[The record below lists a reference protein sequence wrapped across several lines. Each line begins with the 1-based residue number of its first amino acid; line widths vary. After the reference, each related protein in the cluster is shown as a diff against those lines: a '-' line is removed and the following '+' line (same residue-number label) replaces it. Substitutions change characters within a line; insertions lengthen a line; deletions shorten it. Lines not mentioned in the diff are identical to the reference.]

1 MFTKLSKYDPSL
13 LSNPSDKMIH
23 FLMGAS
29 KELVEECNST
39 MLHDNMDISLLM
51 VHDQQVEETS
61 AKRESRYA
69 KRTRSFDGCS
79 SKGRH
84 EIQDK
89 PRFKKRVSNQVHSK
103 FPKARDYMCV

>member
-1 MFTKLSKYDPSL
+1 MTGV
-13 LSNPSDKMIH
+13 SDDLQEGCH
-23 FLMGAS
+23 PA
-29 KELVEECNST
+29 
-39 MLHDNMDISLLM
+39 MLHEIMNISHLM

-89 PRFKKRVSNQVHSK
+89 PRFKKRVSNQVPS
-103 FPKARDYMCV
+103 

>member
-51 VHDQQVEETS
+51 VHDQQVEETRLRRKTVKS
-61 AKRESRYA
+61 Y
-69 KRTRSFDGCS
+69 DGGF
-79 SKGRH
+79 SKGRL
-84 EIQDK
+84 EIQY
-89 PRFKKRVSNQVHSK
+89 R
-103 FPKARDYMCV
+103 